1 MKLAYFSPLG
11 PQRSGISDYSEA
23 LLPYL
28 AAGADVT
35 LFVDGFQPLN
45 TALTSRFEIHDYRRK
60 RSLLKNLDRFDAVLY
75 HMGND
80 HRYHSGILDAMRLRP
95 GIVVLHDFALQD
107 FFLGLARDRNDFKF
121 YLEEVQ
127 ACYGTKKRI
136 EVEEELTRGATPSI
150 VYRPLEFPLNA
161 RIVNSA
167 EAVIVHSDWAR
178 QRLTKIAA
186 GVPIAHIPHLI
197 KFEDTDT
204 SAAPSNQEV
213 RIANFG
219 LITPGKGIELAL
231 RALSKLKQSHRFRY
245 SLVGEPNGYYDVRK
259 LIREYR
265 MDGLVEITGHVS
277 LDEFLKRM
285 NETDIALNIRERTV
299 GETSGCLCRLMA
311 RGVCSVVADAG
322 WYSELPDDSV
332 VKLPIDNTTDDLLT
346 AYLQR
351 LIEDQSLRAKIGANA
366 ERYVRSTYAVERSA
380 NAYLSFIQEVID
392 RRLQRQL
399 VATVSDDLTT
409 LCATNTDQTFLESVA
424 REVSLL
430 TTPTITKNVYVDSA
444 TNQTSNGNKG
454 VVSGRTPK
462 VAGIDY
468 KQAAKAYLGNIP
480 EERQHHLRTKPF
492 YNLANKPSK
501 YRNEGMDEDT
511 HRHFCDFANMAVA
524 LALPAGSRILDVG
537 CGSGWLTEY
546 FARLGYVVKGIDIS
560 PDLIQMSRE
569 RVAGVPYGVDHETP
583 LLCSFAE
590 HDIELSPLPE
600 KFDAIICYDSLHHF
614 EDEESVMRNLA
625 AMLDVGGVLFILE
638 GERPPA
644 GSSSEE
650 ELFDVMSSY
659 GTLESPF
666 DFGHLRRLLDLNGL
680 AVIGDYVSVNGLF
693 QREAIVDEHLPLSDV
708 AINYNY
714 LACKKVVEDAPAS
727 SVPDSRRPRLLRAD
741 LHVVSQSSRIV
752 KRGEKLELELEIRN
766 SGDTL
771 WISGRETRFGIVMP
785 GIKIFDETG
794 KLVNEIH
801 GEPPLPHPIAPGET
815 IRLRVSQSVPH
826 QCGPYTLKLDLV
838 DQHVSWFEDAGSKPL
853 LIEFEV
859 SR

>member
-1 MKLAYFSPLG
+1 M
-11 PQRSGISDYSEA
+11 
-23 LLPYL
+23 
-28 AAGADVT
+28 
-35 LFVDGFQPLN
+35 
-45 TALTSRFEIHDYRRK
+45 
-60 RSLLKNLDRFDAVLY
+60 
-75 HMGND
+75 
-80 HRYHSGILDAMRLRP
+80 
-95 GIVVLHDFALQD
+95 
-107 FFLGLARDRNDFKF
+107 
-121 YLEEVQ
+121 
-127 ACYGTKKRI
+127 
-136 EVEEELTRGATPSI
+136 
-150 VYRPLEFPLNA
+150 
-161 RIVNSA
+161 
-167 EAVIVHSDWAR
+167 
-178 QRLTKIAA
+178 
-186 GVPIAHIPHLI
+186 
-197 KFEDTDT
+197 
-204 SAAPSNQEV
+204 
-213 RIANFG
+213 
-219 LITPGKGIELAL
+219 
-231 RALSKLKQSHRFRY
+231 
-245 SLVGEPNGYYDVRK
+245 
-259 LIREYR
+259 
-265 MDGLVEITGHVS
+265 
-277 LDEFLKRM
+277 
-285 NETDIALNIRERTV
+285 
-299 GETSGCLCRLMA
+299 
-311 RGVCSVVADAG
+311 
-322 WYSELPDDSV
+322 
-332 VKLPIDNTTDDLLT
+332 PIDNTTDDLLT

-546 FARLGYVVKGIDIS
+546 FSRLGYVVKGIDIS

-801 GEPPLPHPIAPGET
+801 GEPPLPHSIAPGET